1 MKSFVSRQDLALP
14 REAGGCHPSREHPGE
29 DFAESEALEL
39 KIPCPGNFTWLLKAE
54 STLGT
59 PGTQVEPFC
68 EARQG
73 IAACPNALP
82 LGTPQLFRTEEAKH
96 GPD

>member
-14 REAGGCHPSREHPGE
+14 REAGGCHPSREHTGE

-39 KIPCPGNFTWLLKAE
+39 KTPCPGNFTWLLKAE